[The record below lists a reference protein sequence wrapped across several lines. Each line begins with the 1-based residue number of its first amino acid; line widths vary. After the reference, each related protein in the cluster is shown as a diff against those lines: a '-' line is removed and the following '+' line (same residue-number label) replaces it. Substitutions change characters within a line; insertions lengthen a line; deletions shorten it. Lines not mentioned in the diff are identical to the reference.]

1 MSLYTSIFNFQLTPK
16 NFFVSLLT
24 ILIVAFLSIF
34 LLVLV
39 IDPINIWHYPQND
52 RYLTADPRIS
62 KQAIARNHKFDSF
75 VVGTSLSEELNIPH
89 MNEILG
95 AEFSDLTMGGSTSY
109 EIMNVINFLP
119 SDKYKYLILEVYF
132 VSYKDEA
139 TSTRLSNYPKYLWDT
154 NRINDIYVYTDLL
167 KRKELFPETL
177 NAIKVNFLGYPLSKI
192 VSNKRVIQSNG
203 VSINL
208 QERVWDSEIVATE
221 INKVYAIEYLEK
233 LTLHKSNLPIIFEE
247 SSQKFDKV
255 FAYFPPVT
263 AISLKHQ
270 LIGVDSSNLER
281 YLDWINWVSTIA
293 DEYEN
298 VTLINYQDIDDI
310 TTDSS
315 NYWDYNHYRKSV
327 SQSITED
334 AIEIFQSDKLFQ
346 DNFGTPG
353 IDNAITLEDLILFEE
368 EVMFG
373 K

>member
-1 MSLYTSIFNFQLTPK
+1 MSLYTSIFNFQFTPK

-24 ILIVAFLSIF
+24 LVIVAFLTVF
-34 LLVLV
+34 LLVIV
-39 IDPINIWHYPQND
+39 IDPFNIWHYPQND
-52 RYLTADPRIS
+52 RYLTSDPRIS
-62 KQAIARNHKFDSF
+62 KQAIARNHKFGSF
-75 VVGTSLSEELNIPH
+75 VVGTSLSEELNIPY
-89 MNEILG
+89 MNKILDT
-95 AEFSDLTMGGSTSY
+95 EFGDLTMGGSTSY

-119 SDKYKYLILEVYF
+119 SDKYEYLILEVYF
-132 VSYKDEA
+132 VSYKGEPI
-139 TSTRLSNYPKYLWDT
+139 STRKSDYPKYLWDT
-154 NRINDIYVYTDLL
+154 NRINDVYLYIDLM
-167 KRKELFPETL
+167 KRKELFPEIL
-177 NAIKVNFLGYPLSKI
+177 NAAKVNLLDYPSKI

-208 QERVWDSEIVATE
+208 IERVWDSETVAKE
-221 INKVYAIEYLEK
+221 INKVYTIDYLEK
-233 LTLHKSNLPIIFEE
+233 LTMHKANLPIIFEE

-263 AISLKHQ
+263 AVSLKHQ

-281 YLDWINWVSTIA
+281 YLEWINWVSTIA

-298 VTLINYQDIDDI
+298 VTLINYQDVDDI

-334 AIEIFQSDKLFQ
+334 AIAIFQRDELFQ
-346 DNFGTPG
+346 DNFGTLG

-368 EVMFG
+368 EAMLSE
-373 K
+373 